1 MTFVYANSHLNLHYF
16 NSQIDWSLIIKNGHA
31 YIGTNAAKSCDPNF
45 GSLCLGC
52 LLPKLCWNHRYCQ
65 RTDESYYI
73 KGKRWCHKTCL
84 GQCVNET
91 SQGCFT
97 CAGISEDQRCVD
109 ECSPATL
116 VYVRF
121 SLIELVN

>member
-1 MTFVYANSHLNLHYF
+1 MSFVYANFQSYF
-16 NSQIDWSLIIKNGHA
+16 TFFLLFSKIDWSLIIKNGHA
-31 YIGTNAAKSCDPNF
+31 YIGTNAAKSCDPNL

-73 KGKRWCHKTCL
+73 KGVRQCHSQCL

-91 SQGCFT
+91 SHGCFT

-109 ECSPATL
+109 HCTPAKF
-116 VYVRF
+116 VVDVPSDSF
-121 SLIELVN
+121 H